1 MIVLAEGLNVIA
13 TLLVLTMFVA
23 VGVFALQVLAH
34 AFDAKRGVP
43 ATGESPGRRASL
55 AVLVPAHNEESG
67 IAATLAAVRAQLAPG
82 DRLLVVADNCSDATA
97 DVARAAGAEVIERAS
112 ELRGKGYALAHGID
126 HLRAAPPSAV
136 VIVDADCDLAAGALD
151 ALMHD
156 LALTGRPVQALY
168 LMLAPSGAGLSRRL
182 AQFAWRVRN
191 WARPAGWHRLGMPC
205 QLMGTG
211 MAFDWEMLRDAAL
224 ANASIVEDMKLGLD
238 LAARGMAPV
247 FCQRAL
253 VTSWFPDSAAA
264 AGTQRTRWEH
274 GHIEMI
280 LREMPAILRL
290 AAVRRDRRMLGMALD
305 LGVPPLALL
314 AGVLALA
321 WLLAVAGWLLGG
333 TALVAIVASALV
345 ALFLITILA
354 AWSVQGRD
362 LVRLGE
368 LLAVPWY
375 IVAKLPMYVRF
386 IVRRQRDWV
395 RTDRK

>member
-1 MIVLAEGLNVIA
+1 MIVLAEGLNLIA
-13 TLLVLTMFVA
+13 SLLVLTMLVA

-34 AFDAKRGVP
+34 TFDARRRMP
-43 ATGESPGRRASL
+43 ATGQSPGRLASL

-112 ELRGKGYALAHGID
+112 QLRGKGYALAHGID

-156 LALTGRPVQALY
+156 LAASGRPVQALY

-211 MAFDWEMLRDAAL
+211 MAFSWDMLRDAAL

-253 VTSWFPDSAAA
+253 VTSWFPESAAA

-321 WLLAVAGWLLGG
+321 WLLAVAGWLLGA
-333 TALVAIVASALV
+333 TALVAIVASGLV

-362 LVRLGE
+362 LVRLSE

-375 IVAKLPMYVRF
+375 IVAKLPMYLRF

>member
-13 TLLVLTMFVA
+13 ALLVLTMFVA
-23 VGVFALQVLAH
+23 VDVFALQVLAH

>member
-1 MIVLAEGLNVIA
+1 
-13 TLLVLTMFVA
+13 VA
-23 VGVFALQVLAH
+23 VAVFALQVLAH
-34 AFDAKRGVP
+34 AFDPKRRAP
-43 ATGESPGRRASL
+43 AAGEPPGRRASL

-67 IAATLAAVRAQLAPG
+67 IAATLAGVRAQLAAG

-136 VIVDADCDLAAGALD
+136 VIVDADCDLAPGALD

-156 LALTGRPVQALY
+156 LAVTRRPVQALY
-168 LMLAPSGAGLSRRL
+168 LMLAPAGAGLSRRL

-211 MAFDWEMLRDAAL
+211 MAFDWEMLQNAAL
-224 ANASIVEDMKLGLD
+224 ANASIVEDMKLGID

-253 VTSWFPDSAAA
+253 VTSWFPESAAA

-280 LREMPAILRL
+280 LREMPGILRL

-314 AGVLALA
+314 AGLLALA

-333 TALVAIVASALV
+333 TALVAMVASALL

-354 AWSVQGRD
+354 AWFVQGRD
-362 LVRLGE
+362 LVRLSE

-375 IVAKLPMYVRF
+375 IAAKLPMYVRF
-386 IVRRQRDWV
+386 IVRRQQDWV

>member
-13 TLLVLTMFVA
+13 ALLVLTMFVA